1 MWSELVSEHTIT
13 WRSLQG
19 VRSLSVFTAPWNL
32 YSCSNVYVHSQPK
45 DVKPKI
51 RERKLGSGINWQGV
65 LKQKGVKQGQR
76 VV

>member
-1 MWSELVSEHTIT
+1 
-13 WRSLQG
+13 
-19 VRSLSVFTAPWNL
+19 
-32 YSCSNVYVHSQPK
+32 VHSQPK